1 MFYVLGQNFKI
12 FLKILPRFLC
22 LIIVMWLPLFF
33 PEPGIIV
40 WLFKILIVFLV
51 VWGWAKKMKEQ
62 RKLEFFEPSFIS
74 MGLYWIIIA
83 GAILEKGEISGIFI
97 FLTGIFCLA
106 GMILGYKA
114 VFISFEILR
123 KYDPK
128 LKPLDIKFGSP
139 DDYLENY
146 SRAED
151 LDREISGLKEKAEAP
166 YTVKRALRQREAG
179 KLIPFFHLEMIFL
192 TLIVLMGTPWMK

>member
-1 MFYVLGQNFKI
+1 
-12 FLKILPRFLC
+12 
-22 LIIVMWLPLFF
+22 
-33 PEPGIIV
+33 
-40 WLFKILIVFLV
+40 
-51 VWGWAKKMKEQ
+51 MKEQ

-83 GAILEKGEISGIFI
+83 GAILEKGEISNIFI
-97 FLTGIFCLA
+97 FLTGIFVIA

-114 VFISFEILR
+114 LFTSFEILR

-139 DDYLENY
+139 DDYCENY

-151 LDREISGLKEKAEAP
+151 LDREISRLKEKAEAP
-166 YTVKRALRQREAG
+166 PAVKKALRQREAG

>member
-1 MFYVLGQNFKI
+1 
-12 FLKILPRFLC
+12 
-22 LIIVMWLPLFF
+22 
-33 PEPGIIV
+33 
-40 WLFKILIVFLV
+40 
-51 VWGWAKKMKEQ
+51 MKEQ

-83 GAILEKGEISGIFI
+83 GAILEKGEISNIFI
-97 FLTGIFCLA
+97 FLTGIFVIA

-114 VFISFEILR
+114 LFTSFEILR

-139 DDYLENY
+139 DDYCENY

-166 YTVKRALRQREAG
+166 PAVKKALQQREAG